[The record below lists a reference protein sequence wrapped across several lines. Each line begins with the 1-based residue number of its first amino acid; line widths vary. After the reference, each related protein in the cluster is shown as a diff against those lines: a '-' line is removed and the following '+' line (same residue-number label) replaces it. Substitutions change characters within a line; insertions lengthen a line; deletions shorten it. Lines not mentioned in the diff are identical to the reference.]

1 VGKTL
6 PTAIL
11 AAFAAFAAF
20 ATGTDGLARSALGK
34 TAGAGRAVFL

>member
-20 ATGTDGLARSALGK
+20 ATGTDGLARSTLGDP
-34 TAGAGRAVFL
+34 AGAGRAVFL